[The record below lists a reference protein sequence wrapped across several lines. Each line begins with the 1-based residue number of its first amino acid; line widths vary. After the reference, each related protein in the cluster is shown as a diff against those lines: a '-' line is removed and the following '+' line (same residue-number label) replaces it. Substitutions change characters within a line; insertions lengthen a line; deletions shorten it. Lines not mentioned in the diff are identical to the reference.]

1 VEKTIQDNIQFNSN
15 NMKKK
20 SFYLSLLLAL
30 GVALL
35 STSCSS
41 KLKPLAQNNFNVS
54 PSPMETVGNQV
65 PVTINGTFP
74 EKWFHK
80 NGIVT
85 ITPILKYGDKELA
98 GTPYSFQGE
107 NIAGNRTTIS
117 NRNGGNFT
125 MSSTFPYN
133 PEMISSELFLRFDGK
148 IKNKQSL
155 LPDLKVA
162 DGVIATSA
170 LADVRTTTPSVAPD
184 GFQRIIKEAQEASIM
199 FVIQQANL
207 RTSELNKRDLTD
219 WKRRVE
225 EAFNDPRQN
234 INVEV
239 SAYASPDGGLSL
251 NEQLAAKR
259 EQNTS
264 SYLEEEL
271 KKRNI
276 ETDVYARYTAED
288 WEGFRQLVSASDLQD
303 KELILRVL
311 EMYPDSET
319 REREIKNISYVFED
333 LATTILP
340 QLRRSRIVA
349 NIEIVG
355 KSDEEIMT
363 AWNNNPKEL
372 SVEELLYASSLTDD
386 EKVKERIYQYV
397 TANFSNDY
405 RGWNNIGTMFYKQG
419 DYTKALQAFNRA
431 AQVNPSAP
439 EVNMNKALL
448 AIMENKSDEA
458 NELLGRSAGAAGL
471 DEAMGIYSLL
481 QGNYNQAV
489 DAYGNTV
496 SNNAGLA
503 HLLVRDYNKAKQTL
517 EAVEQPDATTAYLLA
532 IIASRTNNFNEVVSN
547 LRTAI
552 AHDPAM
558 ATKALKDLEF
568 AKYLTNQEFR
578 SLVNK

>member
-1 VEKTIQDNIQFNSN
+1 
-15 NMKKK
+15 M
-20 SFYLSLLLAL
+20 LAL
-30 GVALL
+30 GVAFFG
-35 STSCSS
+35 TSCSS
-41 KLKPLAQNNFNVS
+41 KLKPLNQNNFNVT

-85 ITPILKYGDKELA
+85 ITPILKYGDQELA

-107 NIAGNRTTIS
+107 NISGNRTTIS
-117 NRNGGNFT
+117 NSRGGNFT
-125 MSSTFPYN
+125 MSSSFPYQ
-133 PEMISSELFLRFDGK
+133 PEMISSELFLRFNGR

-170 LADVRTTTPSVAPD
+170 LADVRSTTPSVAPD

-207 RTSELNKRDLTD
+207 RQSELSKRDLAD
-219 WKRRVE
+219 WKQRVE

-234 INVEV
+234 INLEV
-239 SAYASPDGGLSL
+239 SAYASPDGGLTL
-251 NEQLAAKR
+251 NEKLAAQR
-259 EQNTS
+259 EKNTS
-264 SYLEEEL
+264 GYLEEEL

-276 ETDVYARYTAED
+276 DTDVYARYTAED

-363 AWNNNPKEL
+363 AWNNTPKEL

-419 DYTKALQAFNRA
+419 DYAKAAQAFNRA
-431 AQVNPSAP
+431 AQVNPSAA

-448 AIMENKSDEA
+448 ALMENKHDEA
-458 NELLGRSAGAAGL
+458 NELLGRSAGASGL
-471 DEAMGIYSLL
+471 DEAMGVYSML
-481 QGNYNQAV
+481 QGNYNQAA

-547 LRTAI
+547 LRSAI
-552 AHDPAM
+552 GRDRTIAK
-558 ATKALKDLEF
+558 KALKDLEF
-568 AKYLTNQEFR
+568 AKYLTNQEFL
-578 SLVNK
+578 SLLN

>member
-1 VEKTIQDNIQFNSN
+1 
-15 NMKKK
+15 MKKK
-20 SFYLSLLLAL
+20 SFYLSLMLAL
-30 GVALL
+30 GVAFFG
-35 STSCSS
+35 TSCSS
-41 KLKPLAQNNFNVS
+41 KLKPLNQNNFNVT

-85 ITPILKYGDKELA
+85 ITPILKYGDQELA

-107 NIAGNRTTIS
+107 NISGNRTTIS
-117 NRNGGNFT
+117 NSRGGNFT
-125 MSSTFPYN
+125 MSSSFPYQ
-133 PEMISSELFLRFDGK
+133 PEMISSELFLRFNGR

-170 LADVRTTTPSVAPD
+170 LADVRSTTPSVAPD

-207 RTSELNKRDLTD
+207 RQSELSKRDLAD
-219 WKRRVE
+219 WKQRVE

-234 INVEV
+234 INLEV
-239 SAYASPDGGLSL
+239 SAYASPDGGLTL
-251 NEQLAAKR
+251 NEKLAAQR
-259 EQNTS
+259 EKNTS
-264 SYLEEEL
+264 GYLEEEL

-276 ETDVYARYTAED
+276 DTDVYARYTAED

-319 REREIKNISYVFED
+319 REREIKNISYVFEE

-363 AWNNNPKEL
+363 AWNNTPKEL

-419 DYTKALQAFNRA
+419 DYAKAAQAFNRA

-448 AIMENKSDEA
+448 ALMENKHDEA
-458 NELLGRSAGAAGL
+458 NELLGRSAGASGL
-471 DEAMGIYSLL
+471 DEAMGVYSLL
-481 QGNYNQAV
+481 QGNYNQAA

-547 LRTAI
+547 LRSAI
-552 AHDPAM
+552 GRDRTIAK
-558 ATKALKDLEF
+558 KALKDLEF
-568 AKYLTNQEFR
+568 AKYLTNQEFL
-578 SLVNK
+578 SLLN

>member
-1 VEKTIQDNIQFNSN
+1 
-15 NMKKK
+15 MKKK
-20 SFYLSLLLAL
+20 SFYLSLMLAL
-30 GVALL
+30 GVAFFG
-35 STSCSS
+35 TSCSS
-41 KLKPLAQNNFNVS
+41 KLKPLNQNNFNVT

-85 ITPILKYGDKELA
+85 ITPILKYGDQELA

-107 NIAGNRTTIS
+107 NISGNRTTIS
-117 NRNGGNFT
+117 NSRGGNFT
-125 MSSTFPYN
+125 MSSSFPYQ
-133 PEMISSELFLRFDGK
+133 PEMISSELFLRFNGR

-170 LADVRTTTPSVAPD
+170 LADVRSTTPSVAPD

-207 RTSELNKRDLTD
+207 RQSELSKRDLAD
-219 WKRRVE
+219 WKQRVE

-234 INVEV
+234 INLEV
-239 SAYASPDGGLSL
+239 SAYASPDGGLTL
-251 NEQLAAKR
+251 NEKLAAQR
-259 EQNTS
+259 EKNTS
-264 SYLEEEL
+264 GYLEEEL

-276 ETDVYARYTAED
+276 DTDVYARYTAED

-319 REREIKNISYVFED
+319 REREIKNISYVFEE

-363 AWNNNPKEL
+363 AWNNTPKEL

-419 DYTKALQAFNRA
+419 DYAKAAQAFNRA

-448 AIMENKSDEA
+448 AIMENKHDEA
-458 NELLGRSAGAAGL
+458 NELLGRSAGASGL
-471 DEAMGIYSLL
+471 DEAMGVYSML
-481 QGNYNQAV
+481 QGNYNQAA

-547 LRTAI
+547 LRSAI
-552 AHDPAM
+552 GRDRTIAK
-558 ATKALKDLEF
+558 KALKDLEF
-568 AKYLTNQEFR
+568 AKYLTNQEFL
-578 SLVNK
+578 SLLN

>member
-1 VEKTIQDNIQFNSN
+1 
-15 NMKKK
+15 MKKK
-20 SFYLSLLLAL
+20 SFYLSLMLAL
-30 GVALL
+30 GVAFFG
-35 STSCSS
+35 TSCSS
-41 KLKPLAQNNFNVS
+41 KLKPLNQNNFNVT

-85 ITPILKYGDKELA
+85 ITPILKYGDQELA

-107 NIAGNRTTIS
+107 NISGNRTTIS
-117 NRNGGNFT
+117 NSRGGNFT
-125 MSSTFPYN
+125 MSSSFPYQ
-133 PEMISSELFLRFDGK
+133 PEMISSELFLRFNGR

-170 LADVRTTTPSVAPD
+170 LADVRSTTPSVAPD

-207 RTSELNKRDLTD
+207 RQSELSKRDLAD
-219 WKRRVE
+219 WKQRVE

-234 INVEV
+234 INLEV
-239 SAYASPDGGLSL
+239 SAYASPDGGLTL
-251 NEQLAAKR
+251 NEKLAAQR
-259 EQNTS
+259 EKNTS
-264 SYLEEEL
+264 GYLEEEL

-276 ETDVYARYTAED
+276 DTDVYARYTAED

-363 AWNNNPKEL
+363 AWNNTPKEL

-419 DYTKALQAFNRA
+419 DYAKAAQAFNRA
-431 AQVNPSAP
+431 AQVNPSAA

-448 AIMENKSDEA
+448 AIMENKHDEA
-458 NELLGRSAGAAGL
+458 NELLGRSAGASGL
-471 DEAMGIYSLL
+471 DEAMGVYSML
-481 QGNYNQAV
+481 QGNYNQAA

-547 LRTAI
+547 LRSAI
-552 AHDPAM
+552 GRDRTIAK
-558 ATKALKDLEF
+558 KALKDLEF
-568 AKYLTNQEFR
+568 AKYLTNQEFL
-578 SLVNK
+578 SLLN

>member
-1 VEKTIQDNIQFNSN
+1 
-15 NMKKK
+15 MKKK
-20 SFYLSLLLAL
+20 SFYLSLMLAL

-117 NRNGGNFT
+117 NRRGGNFT

-133 PEMISSELFLRFDGK
+133 PEMISSERFLRFDGK

-207 RTSELNKRDLTD
+207 RQSELNKRDLTD

-225 EAFNDPRQN
+225 DAFNDPRQN

-489 DAYGNTV
+489 DAYSNTV

-503 HLLVRDYNKAKQTL
+503 NLLVRDYNKAKQTL

-552 AHDPAM
+552 ALDPSIAQ
-558 ATKALKDLEF
+558 KALKDLEF
-568 AKYLTNQEFR
+568 AKYLTNQDFR

>member
-1 VEKTIQDNIQFNSN
+1 
-15 NMKKK
+15 MKKR
-20 SFYLSLLLAL
+20 SFYLSFLLVL
-30 GVALL
+30 GVALF
-35 STSCSS
+35 TASCSS
-41 KLKPLAQNNFNVS
+41 KLKPLAQNNFNVT

-276 ETDVYARYTAED
+276 DTDVYARYTAED

-489 DAYGNTV
+489 DAYSNTV

-503 HLLVRDYNKAKQTL
+503 NLLVRDYNKAKQTL

>member
-1 VEKTIQDNIQFNSN
+1 
-15 NMKKK
+15 MKKK
-20 SFYLSLLLAL
+20 SFYLSLMLAL

-117 NRNGGNFT
+117 NRRGGNFT

-170 LADVRTTTPSVAPD
+170 LGDVRTTTPSVAPD

-207 RTSELNKRDLTD
+207 RQSELNKRDLTD

-225 EAFNDPRQN
+225 DAFNDPRQN

-489 DAYGNTV
+489 DAYSNTV

>member
-1 VEKTIQDNIQFNSN
+1 
-15 NMKKK
+15 MKKK

-184 GFQRIIKEAQEASIM
+184 GIQRIIKEAQEASIM

-276 ETDVYARYTAED
+276 DTDVYARYTAED

-489 DAYGNTV
+489 DAYSNTV

-503 HLLVRDYNKAKQTL
+503 NLLVRDYNKAKQTL

>member
-1 VEKTIQDNIQFNSN
+1 
-15 NMKKK
+15 MKKK
-20 SFYLSLLLAL
+20 SFYLSLMLAL
-30 GVALL
+30 GVAFFG
-35 STSCSS
+35 TSCSS
-41 KLKPLAQNNFNVS
+41 KLKPLNQNNFNVT

-85 ITPILKYGDKELA
+85 ITPILKYGDQELA

-107 NIAGNRTTIS
+107 NISGNRTTIS
-117 NRNGGNFT
+117 NSRGGNFT
-125 MSSTFPYN
+125 MSSSFPYQ
-133 PEMISSELFLRFDGK
+133 PEMISSELFLRFNGR

-170 LADVRTTTPSVAPD
+170 LADVRSTTPSVAPD

-207 RTSELNKRDLTD
+207 RQSELSKRDLAD
-219 WKRRVE
+219 WKQRVE

-234 INVEV
+234 INLEV
-239 SAYASPDGGLSL
+239 SAYASPDGGLTL
-251 NEQLAAKR
+251 NEKLAAQR
-259 EQNTS
+259 EKNTS
-264 SYLEEEL
+264 GYLEEEL

-276 ETDVYARYTAED
+276 DTDVYARYTAED

-319 REREIKNISYVFED
+319 REREIKNISYVFEE

-363 AWNNNPKEL
+363 AWNNTPKEL

-419 DYTKALQAFNRA
+419 DYAKAAQAFNRA
-431 AQVNPSAP
+431 AQVNPSAA

-448 AIMENKSDEA
+448 ALMENKHDEA
-458 NELLGRSAGAAGL
+458 NELLGRSAGASGL
-471 DEAMGIYSLL
+471 DEAMGVYSML
-481 QGNYNQAV
+481 QGNYNQAA

-547 LRTAI
+547 LRSAI
-552 AHDPAM
+552 GRDRTIAK
-558 ATKALKDLEF
+558 KALKDLEF
-568 AKYLTNQEFR
+568 AKYLTNQEFL
-578 SLVNK
+578 SLLN

>member
-1 VEKTIQDNIQFNSN
+1 
-15 NMKKK
+15 MKKK
-20 SFYLSLLLAL
+20 SFYLSLMLAL
-30 GVALL
+30 GVAFFG
-35 STSCSS
+35 TSCSS
-41 KLKPLAQNNFNVS
+41 KLKPLNQNNFNVT

-85 ITPILKYGDKELA
+85 ITPILKYGDQELA

-107 NIAGNRTTIS
+107 NISGNRTTIS
-117 NRNGGNFT
+117 NSRGGNFT
-125 MSSTFPYN
+125 MSSSFPYQ
-133 PEMISSELFLRFDGK
+133 PEMISSELFLRFNGR

-207 RTSELNKRDLTD
+207 RQSELSKRDLAD
-219 WKRRVE
+219 WKQRVE

-234 INVEV
+234 INLEV
-239 SAYASPDGGLSL
+239 SAYASPDGGLTL
-251 NEQLAAKR
+251 NEKLAAQR
-259 EQNTS
+259 EKNTS
-264 SYLEEEL
+264 GYLEEEL

-276 ETDVYARYTAED
+276 DTDVYARYTAED

-319 REREIKNISYVFED
+319 REREIKNISYVFEE

-363 AWNNNPKEL
+363 AWNNTPKEL

-419 DYTKALQAFNRA
+419 DYAKAAQAFNRA
-431 AQVNPSAP
+431 AQVNPSAA

-448 AIMENKSDEA
+448 ALMENKHDEA
-458 NELLGRSAGAAGL
+458 NELLGRSAGASGL
-471 DEAMGIYSLL
+471 DEAMGVYSML
-481 QGNYNQAV
+481 QGNYNQAA

-547 LRTAI
+547 LRSAI
-552 AHDPAM
+552 GRDR
-558 ATKALKDLEF
+558 TITQKALKDLEF
-568 AKYLTNQEFR
+568 AKYLTNQEFL
-578 SLVNK
+578 SLLN

>member
-1 VEKTIQDNIQFNSN
+1 
-15 NMKKK
+15 MKKR
-20 SFYLSLLLAL
+20 SFYLSFLLVL
-30 GVALL
+30 GVALF
-35 STSCSS
+35 TASCSS

-276 ETDVYARYTAED
+276 DTDVYARYTAED

-489 DAYGNTV
+489 DAYSNTV

>member
-1 VEKTIQDNIQFNSN
+1 
-15 NMKKK
+15 MKKR
-20 SFYLSLLLAL
+20 SFYLSFLLVL
-30 GVALL
+30 GVALF
-35 STSCSS
+35 TASCSS

-489 DAYGNTV
+489 DAYSNTV

-503 HLLVRDYNKAKQTL
+503 NLLVRDYNKAKQTL